1 MQSLPKTSTSSTDY
15 RGAKWARIFEVE
27 LKIYIFLFEGFWT
40 YDGKSAFKAYYA
52 MY

>member
-15 RGAKWARIFEVE
+15 RGRHEVE

-40 YDGKSAFKAYYA
+40 YEGKSAFKAYYA